1 MRRLPKAKD
10 SFKFFKKTPGEI
22 DAMTLSDFSLN
33 RQTDRQAGW
42 PAVRQSRG
50 ACNILPT
57 VDPLCI
63 IRTGAVGGGQA
74 TVQSMRLSCSI
85 RLLGISPRPE
95 VTRTT
100 PSLAELNSVT
110 WLRR

>member
-10 SFKFFKKTPGEI
+10 SLKFFKKTPGEI

-63 IRTGAVGGGQA
+63 IRTEAVGGGDC
-74 TVQSMRLSCSI
+74 TKHETLMFHTPI
-85 RLLGISPRPE
+85 GNISSARGRPNNSE
-95 VTRTT
+95 FSRT
-100 PSLAELNSVT
+100 
-110 WLRR
+110 